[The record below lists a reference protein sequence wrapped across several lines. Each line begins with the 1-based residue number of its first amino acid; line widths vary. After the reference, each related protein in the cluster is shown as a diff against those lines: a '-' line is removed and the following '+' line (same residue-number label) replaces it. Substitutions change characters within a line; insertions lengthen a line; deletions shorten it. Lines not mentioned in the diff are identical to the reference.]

1 MEYHKIA
8 AQAHISELRESL
20 MRRLVSELRS
30 RKWSQKQAAEY
41 LGVSQP
47 RISNI
52 YRAQTSKFT
61 VDTLVEMLFRLDVS
75 VQLQVGAS
83 EYKRSRSFAP
93 PENGSAQEVLG
104 FYNELL
110 AEQPKNVAARRQRA
124 LLLWRLSEY
133 ENSLADYAICIQQE
147 PEIPGPRFN
156 RIGVLL
162 SAERFQ
168 EALEECQALN
178 HLFPNQVT
186 YGLRARALEG
196 LGHFE
201 QALEHHNQEVLC
213 NPTRPGPLI
222 NRAAFL
228 RSQGRFQEALDDYQA
243 ALEKDPT
250 YSQAREAIEELRTT

>member
-110 AEQPKNVAARRQRA
+110 AEQPKNLAARRQRA
-124 LLLWRLSEY
+124 LLYWRLNEY
-133 ENSLADYAICIQQE
+133 EKSLADYAICIQQE
-147 PEIPGPRFN
+147 PEVAGPRFN

-168 EALEECQALN
+168 EALEECRALN
-178 HLFPNQVT
+178 QLFPDQESA
-186 YGLRARALEG
+186 GHMARALEG
-196 LGHFE
+196 LGQFGA
-201 QALEHHNQEVLC
+201 ALEHHNQAVLL
-213 NPTRPGPLI
+213 NPTRPGPLV
-222 NRAAFL
+222 NRGWFL
-228 RSQGRFQEALDDYQA
+228 RSQGRLQEALADYQA

-250 YSQAREAIEELRTT
+250 SSQVRQAIQELTAL